1 MPGHV
6 ILAVEA
12 GVGASNPSPIAA
24 QLRKAGHDVLVPRSV
39 SEAVGLVFVNRT
51 IEVVLISSCTEAMVG
66 LEVAARLRAINP
78 RIPILVVEAAPDAQS
93 SAPESDRLVSLAMA
107 KLEQLWERQKQ
118 EERQDSESGEFSCL
132 PEKVTSSLHSDE
144 DAMKG

>member
-12 GVGASNPSPIAA
+12 GFGACNASPIAA
-24 QLRKAGHDVLVPRSV
+24 QLRKAGHDVLVPGSV
-39 SEAVGLVFVNRT
+39 SQAVGLVFVNRR
-51 IEVVLISSCTEAMVG
+51 IEVVLINSCTEAMVG

-93 SAPESDRLVSLAMA
+93 SAPESQRSICFTLA
-107 KLEQLWERQKQ
+107 KLEQLWEWEKQ
-118 EERQDSESGEFSCL
+118 EESQHSESGEFSCL
-132 PEKVTSSLHSDE
+132 PEKVTSSSYPDE
-144 DAMKG
+144 DVMKG